1 MQKFDELI
9 DDLERLV
16 QSSYIN
22 PHVELSGR
30 GILGLD
36 FDLYEDSDADRAGDR
51 CWRHGAWHAE
61 GPLVPGPSHELLIKR
76 KEGGDTHGLGL
87 ATRPIPDHR
96 VLSAKGADL
105 PCPMCDVR
113 RTPGA
118 LRPLPSEIVISTN
131 QFRVRD

>member
-51 CWRHGAWHAE
+51 CWQHGAWQAE

-76 KEGGDTHGLGL
+76 KEGGDTHGLRL
-87 ATRPIPDHR
+87 ATRPIR
-96 VLSAKGADL
+96 IIAFSAKGADFL
-105 PCPMCDVR
+105 APCAMCVAPLAR
-113 RTPGA
+113 SARYPP
-118 LRPLPSEIVISTN
+118 RP
-131 QFRVRD
+131 

>member
-51 CWRHGAWHAE
+51 CWQLR
-61 GPLVPGPSHELLIKR
+61 R
-76 KEGGDTHGLGL
+76 L
-87 ATRPIPDHR
+87 A
-96 VLSAKGADL
+96 G
-105 PCPMCDVR
+105 
-113 RTPGA
+113 
-118 LRPLPSEIVISTN
+118 
-131 QFRVRD
+131 